1 MLDDKIAELKAY
13 GIKNNIPIIED
24 GGLKVL
30 LKVLDQ
36 AKPKRILELGTA
48 IGYSALLMYQHT
60 NADIISIERDESRYN
75 IAKEVVEKL
84 DLTNQIQL
92 IFDDALHVNS
102 QNWGLFDVIYFD
114 AAKAQ
119 NKAFLKKYNHNLKVG
134 GIIVIDNLFF
144 HGIVKKKQEEIE
156 SRNMR
161 QLSRKIND
169 FINYAKNLEGYR
181 FDIIKQGDGI
191 GILYKEKDVE
201 I

>member
-1 MLDDKIAELKAY
+1 MLEDKIAKLKSY
-13 GIKNNIPIIED
+13 GIDNNIPIIED
-24 GGLKVL
+24 DGLEVL
-30 LKVLDQ
+30 LKVLDHV
-36 AKPKRILELGTA
+36 KPKRILELGTA

-60 NADIISIERDESRYN
+60 NADIISIERDETRYH
-75 IAKEVVEKL
+75 IAKKVVEEL
-84 DLTNQIQL
+84 DLNKQIQL
-92 IFDDALHVNS
+92 IFNDALEVDS

-119 NKAFLKKYNHNLKVG
+119 NKAFLKKYNPNLKVG

-169 FINYAKNLEGYR
+169 FINYAKNLEGYH
-181 FDIIKQGDGI
+181 FEIIEQGDGI
-191 GILYKEKDVE
+191 GILYKEKNVE

>member
-92 IFDDALHVNS
+92 IFDDALYVDS

-119 NKAFLKKYNHNLKVG
+119 NKAFLKKYNPNLKVG

-169 FINYAKNLEGYR
+169 FINYAKNLDGYR
-181 FDIIKQGDGI
+181 FDIIEQGDGI

>member
-92 IFDDALHVNS
+92 IFDDALYVDS

>member
-92 IFDDALHVNS
+92 IFDDALCVDS

-119 NKAFLKKYNHNLKVG
+119 NKAFLKKYNPNLKVG

-169 FINYAKNLEGYR
+169 FINYAKNLDGYR
-181 FDIIKQGDGI
+181 FDIIEQGDGI

>member
-1 MLDDKIAELKAY
+1 MLEDKIAKLKSY
-13 GIKNNIPIIED
+13 GIDNNIPIIED
-24 GGLKVL
+24 DGLEVL
-30 LKVLDQ
+30 LKVLDHV
-36 AKPKRILELGTA
+36 KPKRILELGTA

-75 IAKEVVEKL
+75 IAKKVVEEL
-84 DLTNQIQL
+84 DLNKEIQL
-92 IFDDALHVNS
+92 IFNDALEVDS

-119 NKAFLKKYNHNLKVG
+119 NKAFLKKYNPNLKVG

-169 FINYAKNLEGYR
+169 FINYAKNLEGYH
-181 FDIIKQGDGI
+181 FEIIEQGDGI
-191 GILYKEKDVE
+191 GILYKEKNVE

>member
-119 NKAFLKKYNHNLKVG
+119 NKAFLKKYNPNLKVG

-169 FINYAKNLEGYR
+169 FINYAKNLDGYR

>member
-119 NKAFLKKYNHNLKVG
+119 NKAFLKKYNPNLKVG
-134 GIIVIDNLFF
+134 GILVIDNLFF

-169 FINYAKNLEGYR
+169 FINYAKNLDGYR

>member
-24 GGLKVL
+24 DGLKVL

-75 IAKEVVEKL
+75 IAKEVVKKL

-92 IFDDALHVNS
+92 IFDDALYVDS

-119 NKAFLKKYNHNLKVG
+119 NKAFLKKYNPNLKVG

-181 FDIIKQGDGI
+181 FDIIEQGDGI

>member
-24 GGLKVL
+24 RGLKVL

-92 IFDDALHVNS
+92 IFDDALCVDN

-119 NKAFLKKYNHNLKVG
+119 NKSFLKKYNPNLKVG

-169 FINYAKNLEGYR
+169 FINYAKNLDGYR
-181 FDIIKQGDGI
+181 FDIIEQGDGI

>member
-119 NKAFLKKYNHNLKVG
+119 NKAFLKKYNPNLKVG

-169 FINYAKNLEGYR
+169 FINYAKNLDGYR
-181 FDIIKQGDGI
+181 FDIIEQGDGI

>member
-1 MLDDKIAELKAY
+1 MLDDKITELKAY

-24 GGLKVL
+24 DGLKVL

-36 AKPKRILELGTA
+36 AKPKCILELGTA

-119 NKAFLKKYNHNLKVG
+119 NKAFLKKYNPNLKVG

-181 FDIIKQGDGI
+181 FDIIEQGDGI

>member
-24 GGLKVL
+24 DGLKVL

-92 IFDDALHVNS
+92 IFDDALYVDS

-119 NKAFLKKYNHNLKVG
+119 NKAFLKKYNPNLKVG

-181 FDIIKQGDGI
+181 FDIIEQGDGI

>member
-1 MLDDKIAELKAY
+1 MLEDKIAELKAY

-92 IFDDALHVNS
+92 IFDDALYVDS

-119 NKAFLKKYNHNLKVG
+119 NKAFLKKYNPNLKVG

-169 FINYAKNLEGYR
+169 FINYAKNLDGYR
-181 FDIIKQGDGI
+181 FDIIEQGDGI

>member
-92 IFDDALHVNS
+92 IFDDALYVDS

-119 NKAFLKKYNHNLKVG
+119 NKAFLKKYNPNLKVG

>member
-119 NKAFLKKYNHNLKVG
+119 NKAFLKKYNPNLKVG

>member
-119 NKAFLKKYNHNLKVG
+119 NKAFLKKYNPNLKVG
-134 GIIVIDNLFF
+134 GILVIDNLFF

-169 FINYAKNLEGYR
+169 FINYVKNLDGYR
-181 FDIIKQGDGI
+181 FDIIEQGDGI

>member
-119 NKAFLKKYNHNLKVG
+119 NKAFLKKYNPNLKVG

-169 FINYAKNLEGYR
+169 FINYVKNLDGYR
-181 FDIIKQGDGI
+181 FDIIEQGDGI

>member
-24 GGLKVL
+24 DGLKVL

-92 IFDDALHVNS
+92 IFDDALYVDS

-119 NKAFLKKYNHNLKVG
+119 NKAFLKKYNPNLKVG

>member
-92 IFDDALHVNS
+92 IFDDALHVDN

-119 NKAFLKKYNHNLKVG
+119 NKAFLKKYNPNLKVG

-169 FINYAKNLEGYR
+169 FINYAKNLDGYR
-181 FDIIKQGDGI
+181 FDIIEQGDGI

>member
-24 GGLKVL
+24 DGLKVL

-92 IFDDALHVNS
+92 IFDDALYVDS
-102 QNWGLFDVIYFD
+102 QNWGFFDVIYFD

-119 NKAFLKKYNHNLKVG
+119 NKAFLKKYNPNLKVG

-181 FDIIKQGDGI
+181 FDIIEQGDGI

>member
-1 MLDDKIAELKAY
+1 MLEDKIAKLKSY
-13 GIKNNIPIIED
+13 GIDNNIPIIED
-24 GGLKVL
+24 DGLEVL
-30 LKVLDQ
+30 LKVLDHV
-36 AKPKRILELGTA
+36 KPERILELGTA

-75 IAKEVVEKL
+75 IAKKVVEEL
-84 DLTNQIQL
+84 DLNKQIEL
-92 IFDDALHVNS
+92 IFNDALEVDS

-119 NKAFLKKYNHNLKVG
+119 NKAFLKKYNPNLKVG

-169 FINYAKNLEGYR
+169 FINYAKNLEGYH
-181 FDIIKQGDGI
+181 FEIIEQGDGI
-191 GILYKEKDVE
+191 GILYKEKNVE

>member
-92 IFDDALHVNS
+92 IFDDALYVDS

-169 FINYAKNLEGYR
+169 FINYVKNLDGYR
-181 FDIIKQGDGI
+181 FDIIEQGDGI

>member
-24 GGLKVL
+24 DGLKVL

-119 NKAFLKKYNHNLKVG
+119 NKAFLKKYNPNLKVG

-169 FINYAKNLEGYR
+169 FINYAKNLDGYR
-181 FDIIKQGDGI
+181 FDIIEQGDGI